1 MDNWNDD
8 DLRECG
14 LFLCD
19 ALPNLSL
26 DETLRAANVMARS
39 LVLER
44 GQQVEDIIS
53 PEQFARLVTP
63 QLATT
68 SAAAEDR
75 RMLKF
80 QTVVY
85 LIKLQRDRPELFEG
99 DAPNWDEISELT
111 PHWLKRHCHCET
123 VRRMIEN

>member
-8 DLRECG
+8 DLRERG

-19 ALPNLSL
+19 ALPDLSL

-39 LVLER
+39 FALER

-53 PEQFARLVTP
+53 PEQFARLVMP

-68 SAAAEDR
+68 SAVAEDR
-75 RMLKF
+75 GMLKF

-85 LIKLQRDRPELFEG
+85 LVKLQRDRPELFEG
-99 DAPNWDEISELT
+99 DAPNWDEISELA
-111 PHWLKRHCHCET
+111 PHWLKRHAHDET
-123 VRRMIEN
+123 VRRLIDN